1 MKEFIENTVK
11 EVQAKGDSI
20 ASDLSGKIN
29 GLKWTVKPPV
39 QEVSNSASGSEK
51 SKNLYIAGG
60 VLAAA
65 SGISLITSFGLR
77 PISYIGLLG
86 GIGLIAYG
94 YMKSKGEQSSNT
106 VMNEPKIDI
115 EEVKNFFSDRIFSY
129 LENANKDWETFIE
142 DTKAKVQAQIN
153 SSALD
158 EAKKSDA
165 MSPTYVT
172 ETLSLT
178 TTDLLNSFVGCKTL
192 DEAMRLK
199 SSFADTIMAK
209 IRETV
214 KAQIDKYNSI
224 TA

>member
-11 EVQAKGDSI
+11 EIRAKGDSI

-29 GLKWTVKPPV
+29 GLKWTVKPPA
-39 QEVSNSASGSEK
+39 QEDKESAADADR

-65 SGISLITSFGLR
+65 SGVSLITSFGLR

-94 YMKSKGEQSSNT
+94 YMKSKGGQTTNAAK
-106 VMNEPKIDI
+106 NEPKIDI

-129 LENANKDWETFIE
+129 LETANKDWETFIE

-158 EAKKSDA
+158 DTKKSAA
-165 MSPTYVT
+165 MFHTYVT

-178 TTDLLNSFVGCKTL
+178 TTDLLNSFVGCNAL

-199 SSFADTIMAK
+199 SSFADTVTAK

-214 KAQIDKYNSI
+214 KAQTDKYNSI

>member
-1 MKEFIENTVK
+1 MKEFINNTIQAI
-11 EVQAKGDSI
+11 QAKGDSI
-20 ASDLSGKIN
+20 ASDLNSKIN

-39 QEVSNSASGSEK
+39 QEDKESATDADK
-51 SKNLYIAGG
+51 SKNYYIAGG

-86 GIGLIAYG
+86 GIGLCVLG
-94 YMKSKGEQSSNT
+94 YMKSQGNT
-106 VMNEPKIDI
+106 KTAPSNEPKVDI

-129 LENANKDWETFIE
+129 LENANKDWDGFIE

-153 SSALD
+153 SSILD
-158 EAKKSDA
+158 EEKKSAA
-165 MSPTYVT
+165 MFHTYVT

-178 TTDLLNSFVGCKTL
+178 TTDLLNSFVGCKTI

-199 SSFADTIMAK
+199 SSFADTVTTK

>member
-1 MKEFIENTVK
+1 MKTFIENTIK
-11 EVQAKGDSI
+11 EIQAKGDSI
-20 ASDLSGKIN
+20 ASDLSGKIVD
-29 GLKWTVKPPV
+29 LKWVVKPPV
-39 QEVSNSASGSEK
+39 QEVSDTTAGSDN
-51 SKNLYIAGG
+51 SKNFYIAGG

-65 SGISLITSFGLR
+65 SGISLITSLGLR

-86 GIGLIAYG
+86 GIGLCVLG
-94 YMKSKGEQSSNT
+94 YMKSQGNT
-106 VMNEPKIDI
+106 KTAPSNEPKVDI

-129 LENANKDWETFIE
+129 LENANKDWEGFIE
-142 DTKAKVQAQIN
+142 DTKTKVQAQIN
-153 SSALD
+153 SSSLD
-158 EAKKSDA
+158 EEKKSAA
-165 MSPTYVT
+165 MFHTYVT

-178 TTDLLNSFVGCKTL
+178 TTDLLNSFVGCNTL

>member
-1 MKEFIENTVK
+1 MKEFIENIVK

-39 QEVSNSASGSEK
+39 QEVSDTTAGSDN
-51 SKNLYIAGG
+51 SKNFYIAGG

-65 SGISLITSFGLR
+65 SGISLITSLGLR
-77 PISYIGLLG
+77 PISYIGLAAGLG
-86 GIGLIAYG
+86 LVALG
-94 YMKSKGEQSSNT
+94 YMKSKAGQTTEQK
-106 VMNEPKIDI
+106 NEPKIDI

-129 LENANKDWETFIE
+129 LENANKDWENFIE

-153 SSALD
+153 SSSLD
-158 EAKKSDA
+158 EEKKSAA
-165 MSPTYVT
+165 MFHTYVT

-178 TTDLLNSFVGCKTL
+178 TTDLLNSFVDCNTL

-214 KAQIDKYNSI
+214 KAQCDKYNSI